1 MFCRL
6 LTAALLAVLPLS
18 AAGLK
23 VAVLHPLLGDLATQ
37 VGGGRVEIIDL
48 IGPNGDPHHFVPTP
62 DDLKR
67 AADAQLYLVAGMG
80 LEGYLPKL
88 KAIIANHA
96 TLIEVGATLPA
107 IEGKCDHEGHD
118 HAHEH
123 EIDPHWWQSIEL
135 FRRATGVVTEALVAA
150 APEDADA
157 FRKNADAYRTELDAL
172 ERWARKEISSIP
184 RDKRHL
190 ATAHAAFNYFCK
202 EFGFTPHPVQGMNR
216 EQMPD
221 PQVLAALVADLKKNE
236 VAAIFPEKESNPKIL
251 KTLTNDTG
259 IRLGEP
265 LIADGTGGAGYV
277 AMVRHNVEAI
287 VKGLRA
293 E

>member
-6 LTAALLAVLPLS
+6 FTAALLAVLPLS

-23 VAVLHPLLGDLATQ
+23 VAVLHPLLGDLAKQ
-37 VGGGRVEIIDL
+37 VGGDRVEIIDL
-48 IGPNGDPHHFVPTP
+48 IGPNGDPHHFEPTP

-67 AADAQLYLVAGMG
+67 AADAKLYLVAGMG
-80 LEGYLPKL
+80 LESYLPKL

-123 EIDPHWWQSIEL
+123 EIDPHWWQSIDL
-135 FRRATGVVTEALVAA
+135 FRRATGVVTEALVVA
-150 APEDADA
+150 APENADA

-172 ERWARKEISSIP
+172 ERWARRELSRIP
-184 RDKRHL
+184 RDRRHL

-221 PQVLAALVADLKKNE
+221 PKELAALVADLKKNE

-287 VKGLRA
+287 VKGLQM